1 MPGGAMLTRSS
12 LGKNFP
18 QQGITAMRKAMA
30 ALVLGTLVLG
40 QTVSA
45 IAATAKPAAPTAAVA
60 GRINNRAVLGLT
72 AAQGAADSCVP
83 KSAEDKSCEAGEGN
97 GKGGGGGNGLPVVLG
112 IAGAIGLGV
121 AAGAGGGKGPA
132 SP

>member
-1 MPGGAMLTRSS
+1 MAGGAVLTDYS

-30 ALVLGTLVLG
+30 ALVFGTLVLG

-72 AAQGAADSCVP
+72 AAQGAADTCVP
-83 KSAEDKSCEAGEGN
+83 KSAEDKSCETGE
-97 GKGGGGGNGLPVVLG
+97 GKGGGGGSGLPVVLG
-112 IAGAIGLGV
+112 IAGAVGLGI